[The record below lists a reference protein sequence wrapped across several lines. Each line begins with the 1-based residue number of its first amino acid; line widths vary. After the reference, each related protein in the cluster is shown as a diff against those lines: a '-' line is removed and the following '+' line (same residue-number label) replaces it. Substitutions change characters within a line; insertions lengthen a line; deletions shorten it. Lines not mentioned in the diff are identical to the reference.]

1 MTKHRSNL
9 PTINLNIDKEFTK
22 NSNKLLRELL
32 TIFAEEIPGLQEE
45 ILEAFKLKQKEKLN
59 NLLHKL
65 YGSCIYCGLDR
76 LKECLNN
83 LQETINKN
91 NYSEATLNS
100 FKNEVKNALEA
111 AKKLQ

>member
-1 MTKHRSNL
+1 MAKRRSNL

-22 NSNKLLRELL
+22 DSNKLLRELL

-45 ILEAFKLKQKEKLN
+45 IFEAFKCKQKEKLN

-76 LKECLNN
+76 LKESLSD
-83 LQETINKN
+83 LQDTINKN
-91 NYSEATLNS
+91 IYSQTSLDS
-100 FKNEVKNALEA
+100 FNKEVKNALEA
-111 AKKLQ
+111 AKKL